1 MLNFKEK
8 LILLFVAVALVACL
22 GALVSSLNKKMI
34 DSCIAGG
41 RSRDYCEFQVMY
53 K

>member
-1 MLNFKEK
+1 MFTIKEK
-8 LILLFVAVALVACL
+8 FCLLFVVVAVVACI

-41 RSRDYCEFQVMY
+41 HSVDYCNFEVL